1 MKTETKLETIPK
13 TFQDWR
19 EARRFRGWEL
29 HQQGWAQ
36 VRIAEALGVSEG
48 AVSQWLK
55 AGREGGLSAL
65 RSSTGKR
72 GPRTRL
78 AAAERAR
85 LPELL
90 QRGAEAYGFR
100 GAVWTHGRVRAIIK
114 QEFGVVYSER
124 QVGRIL
130 AQIGW
135 SRQKPI
141 TRADQR
147 NEEAVTQWVDETF
160 PALQKKSPTNNA
172 RCSS

>member
-1 MKTETKLETIPK
+1 MKTEAQLETIPK

-19 EARRFRGWEL
+19 EARRFRAWEL
-29 HQQGWAQ
+29 HQEGWAQ

-55 AGREGGLSAL
+55 AVREGGVAAL
-65 RSSTGKR
+65 RSSTTKR

-78 AAAERAR
+78 SADERAR
-85 LPELL
+85 LPALL
-90 QRGAEAYGFR
+90 KRGAEAYGFR
-100 GAVWTHGRVRAIIK
+100 GAVWTHGRVRAVIK
-114 QEFGVVYSER
+114 QEFEVGYSER

-147 NEEAVTQWVDETF
+147 DEAEVAHWTAETF
-160 PALQKKSPTNNA
+160 PELQKKSPANSA

>member
-1 MKTETKLETIPK
+1 MKTEVKLERIPK
-13 TFQDWR
+13 TFPDWR
-19 EARRFRGWEL
+19 EARRFRAWEL
-29 HQQGWAQ
+29 HEQGWAQ

-55 AGREGGLSAL
+55 AVREGGLPAL
-65 RSSTGKR
+65 RSSLSKR
-72 GPRTRL
+72 GPRARL
-78 AAAERAR
+78 SASERAR

-100 GAVWTHGRVRAIIK
+100 GAVWTQGRVRAVIK

-135 SRQKPI
+135 SRQKPL

-147 NEEAVTQWVDETF
+147 DEAEVTQWVAETF
-160 PALQKKSPTNNA
+160 PTLQKKSPANSA